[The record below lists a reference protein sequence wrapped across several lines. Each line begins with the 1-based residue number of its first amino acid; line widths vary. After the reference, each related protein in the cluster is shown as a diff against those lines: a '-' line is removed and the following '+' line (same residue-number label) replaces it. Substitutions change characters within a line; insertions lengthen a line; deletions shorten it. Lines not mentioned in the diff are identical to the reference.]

1 MARTRSKTSA
11 APIIATMAQK
21 AILVS
26 KGYLMSRERTVKD
39 SGGTEWT
46 CVQAYAGLK
55 EAPEDITAKLS
66 EHDGRLPVTCTP
78 RGGTHSVRLDLPNGW
93 YENMSD
99 EELLQAIQKQST

>member
-1 MARTRSKTSA
+1 MARTGSKTSA
-11 APIIATMAQK
+11 ALIIVRMAQR

-46 CVQAYAGLK
+46 CVQAYAGLQ
-55 EAPEDITAKLS
+55 EAPEEITAKLS
-66 EHDGRLPVTCTP
+66 KQDGCLPVACTP
-78 RGGTHSVRLDLPNGW
+78 RGGTHSVRLHLPNRW
-93 YENMSD
+93 DENMSD